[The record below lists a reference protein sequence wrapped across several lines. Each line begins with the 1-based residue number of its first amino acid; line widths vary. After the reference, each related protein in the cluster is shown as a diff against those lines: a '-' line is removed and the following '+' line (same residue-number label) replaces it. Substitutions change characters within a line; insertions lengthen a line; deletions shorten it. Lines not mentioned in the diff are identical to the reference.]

1 MSTRPTRPTP
11 PTDTAAERTPPLP
24 VIDLVPS
31 LDRNGV
37 EVWTSPDDQPR
48 TGVAPLGAHE
58 TRTSESAGDGL
69 VPLTDA
75 PVVDRG
81 RITTPPVWANR
92 GSGPAGNA
100 GSAVGAEH
108 QDHPVSSLPTE
119 RFASQTPEQMAAMI
133 QAIRDAEQGRASARE
148 VTTSPDGKIRFG
160 ESGRHV
166 EATTSLPRETFAA
179 PPVDDIR
186 AIRAIDPDNLCSW
199 YWHDESRG
207 WVMELRPDV
216 FTEAEYVFLIR
227 REPSRRNEWFAYC
240 LAPNLDHLAGHR
252 HHLQLLNGAT
262 VVCLRPGFRGHP
274 SIRDVHA
281 ALAKWCIYIEFIR
294 RDLPAP
300 FSA

>member
-1 MSTRPTRPTP
+1 MSTRPTRPAP
-11 PTDTAAERTPPLP
+11 ATDTAPERTPPLP
-24 VIDLVPS
+24 VIDLIPA

-37 EVWTSPDDQPR
+37 EVWASPDDQPR
-48 TGVAPLGAHE
+48 TVVVPPSAHG
-58 TRTSESAGDGL
+58 TGSSRPAGDGP

-81 RITTPPVWANR
+81 RITAA
-92 GSGPAGNA
+92 AGR
-100 GSAVGAEH
+100 AEH
-108 QDHPVSSLPTE
+108 QDHPATSLPTE
-119 RFASQTPEQMAAMI
+119 RFAAQTPEQMAAMI
-133 QAIRDAEQGRASARE
+133 QAIRDAEQGRANTPE
-148 VTTSPDGKIRFG
+148 VTTAPDGKIRFG

-207 WVMELRPDV
+207 WVMELHPDV
-216 FTEAEYVFLIR
+216 FSQAEYVFLIR

-240 LAPNLDHLAGHR
+240 LAPNVDHLVGHR
-252 HHLQLLNGAT
+252 HHLQSLNGAT